1 MLDQRR
7 GEVFLIPDILCNSGG
22 VIVSYFEWV
31 QGLQR
36 LFWSEDEVKIRLQ
49 NLVDRA
55 FANVVHRRAK
65 DNVPHRIAAT
75 AIGVE
80 RVQAAKRARG
90 LFP

>member
-1 MLDQRR
+1 
-7 GEVFLIPDILCNSGG
+7 
-22 VIVSYFEWV
+22 V

-36 LFWSEDEVKIRLQ
+36 LFWSEDEVKSRLKT
-49 NLVDRA
+49 LMDRA
-55 FANVVHRRAK
+55 FANVMHRSAR
-65 DNVPHRIAAT
+65 DNVPHRVAAT